1 MFIRLPQNNKNL
13 IWEVKVYMIKKIDG
27 LVKSPNIVIPAGLCP
42 FGVYPERIEM
52 TGFPRIFYGGRLSQ
66 VRNDKTGV
74 SRLFTV
80 SLKLNN
86 HCRNDEMKGI

>member
-13 IWEVKVYMIKKIDG
+13 IWEVKIYMIKKTDG

-52 TGFPRIFYGGRLSQ
+52 TGFPRIGYGAGLVKSGMTKQGFPDFLR
-66 VRNDKTGV
+66 
-74 SRLFTV
+74 F
-80 SLKLNN
+80 
-86 HCRNDEMKGI
+86 H